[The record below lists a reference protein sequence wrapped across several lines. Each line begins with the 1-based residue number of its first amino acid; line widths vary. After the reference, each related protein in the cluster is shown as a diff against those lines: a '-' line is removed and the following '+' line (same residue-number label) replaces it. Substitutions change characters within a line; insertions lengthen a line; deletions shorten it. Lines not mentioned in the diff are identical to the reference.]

1 MKNFSSIYLTEPNK
15 NMESDTNEVVG
26 VILATM
32 ILSQA
37 FMGFMGSKD
46 GKGGGSGFWD
56 WMINR
61 DNNKKEKEKEKEKK
75 KEKENE
81 TGSEGAGESAQ
92 NNEAFNKLLML
103 ARKSNQ
109 KEKDENTQKKNDAMI
124 KLLTACSFDKDGKE
138 IPLDRRLDKMKDTM
152 TPEQFESF
160 KKDMTETYEK
170 NKDNQEFK
178 DAVAKEAAKITPE
191 TYEKA
196 LEDAKKEAKATL
208 EQLAKEKEEI
218 EKWEK
223 ELADMEAAAKSEDD
237 KDKKKKLEEE
247 IKAKQQQAP
256 QSLAGAATGV
266 GGGSSTE
273 PTDEP
278 TEEPKEKTEEP
289 TEEPSS
295 EPKEKTK
302 EEKDAEIKAIEDEY
316 KEKSKALEEEYDKKI
331 KDESDP
337 DKKKELEDEWAKKE
351 KALTAEKNKKQDD
364 IDDTDEHK
372 DDDETKQG
380 KYTVKDEE
388 ITDPKTGEKKK
399 VKTYTGPRGGK
410 FYYPDGAPKKP
421 ENKVYLEHLSLSD
434 YLTESL
440 I

>member
-15 NMESDTNEVVG
+15 NTESDTNEVVG
-26 VILATM
+26 LILATM

-37 FMGFMGSKD
+37 FMGLGGGGSKD
-46 GKGGGSGFWD
+46 SKGGGSSFWD

-61 DNNKKEKEKEKEKK
+61 DNNKKEKGKEKEKEAESGGEKK
-75 KEKENE
+75 N
-81 TGSEGAGESAQ
+81 ARD
-92 NNEAFNKLLML
+92 NEAFNKLMMI

-138 IPLDRRLDKMKDTM
+138 IPLDQRLEKMKDTM
-152 TPEQFESF
+152 SPEQFESF
-160 KKDMTETYEK
+160 KKEMTETYEK

-223 ELADMEAAAKSEDD
+223 ELADMEAAAKGEDD
-237 KDKKKKLEEE
+237 EDKKKKLEEE

-266 GGGSSTE
+266 TGGGTPAESTGESTE
-273 PTDEP
+273 EATEEATGEATGESTGESTGEP
-278 TEEPKEKTEEP
+278 TKEPK
-289 TEEPSS
+289 
-295 EPKEKTK
+295 
-302 EEKDAEIKAIEDEY
+302 DY
-316 KEKSKALEEEYDKKI
+316 
-331 KDESDP
+331 SD
-337 DKKKELEDEWAKKE
+337 
-351 KALTAEKNKKQDD
+351 DD
-364 IDDTDEHK
+364 IDALQNELSELDPEKDKDKIKEKEKLLKSIAKAKGKKEDDFIPKIDTGANGTVYQRK
-372 DDDETKQG
+372 VGPQGG
-380 KYTVKDEE
+380 KYYR
-388 ITDPKTGEKKK
+388 
-399 VKTYTGPRGGK
+399 VKTDGKWGPWNPGEPATSESYTQMSLGK
-410 FYYPDGAPKKP
+410 FLLERK
-421 ENKVYLEHLSLSD
+421 ENDYVDLKQYLL
-434 YLTESL
+434 ESIL
-440 I
+440 DSIAD

>member
-1 MKNFSSIYLTEPNK
+1 MKNFSSVYLTEPNK
-15 NMESDTNEVVG
+15 NIESDTNEVVG
-26 VILATM
+26 LILATV

-37 FMGFMGSKD
+37 FMGLGGSKD

-61 DNNKKEKEKEKEKK
+61 DNNKKEKEKEKEKEK
-75 KEKENE
+75 KKENE
-81 TGSEGAGESAQ
+81 TGSEEAGEGAQ

-109 KEKDENTQKKNDAMI
+109 KEKDANTQKKNDAMI

-138 IPLDRRLDKMKDTM
+138 IPLEDRLKKMEDTM
-152 TPEQFESF
+152 SPEQFEAF
-160 KKDMTETYEK
+160 KKEMTDVYEK

-178 DAVAKEAAKITPE
+178 DAIAKEAAKITPE
-191 TYEKA
+191 SYEKA
-196 LEDAKKEAKATL
+196 LADAKEEAKATL

-218 EKWEK
+218 EKWES
-223 ELADMEAAAKSEDD
+223 ELADMEAAAKGEDNEA
-237 KDKKKKLEEE
+237 KRKKLEEE
-247 IKAKQQQAP
+247 IEAKRQQAP
-256 QSLAGAATGV
+256 QSLAGAASGV
-266 GGGSSTE
+266 GGGEASTE
-273 PTDEP
+273 TTEEPSEEP
-278 TEEPKEKTEEP
+278 TEEPS
-289 TEEPSS
+289 EEPSS

-337 DKKKELEDEWAKKE
+337 DKKKKLEDEWAEKE
-351 KALTAEKNKKQDD
+351 KALTAERNKKQNDVDD
-364 IDDTDEHK
+364 NDDHS
-372 DDDETKQG
+372 DDDETEQG

>member
-15 NMESDTNEVVG
+15 NIESDTNEVVG
-26 VILATM
+26 LILATV

-37 FMGFMGSKD
+37 FMGLGGSKD

-61 DNNKKEKEKEKEKK
+61 DNNKKEKEKEKEKEAGSDSEK
-75 KEKENE
+75 KN
-81 TGSEGAGESAQ
+81 AQ
-92 NNEAFNKLLML
+92 DNEAFNKLLML

-124 KLLTACSFDKDGKE
+124 RLLTACSFDKDGKE
-138 IPLDRRLDKMKDTM
+138 IPLEERLKKMEDTM
-152 TPEQFESF
+152 SPEQFEAF
-160 KKDMTETYEK
+160 RTEMTDVYEK

-191 TYEKA
+191 SYEKA
-196 LEDAKKEAKATL
+196 LADAKKEAKATL

-218 EKWEK
+218 EKWES
-223 ELADMEAAAKSEDD
+223 ELADMEAAAKGEDNET
-237 KDKKKKLEEE
+237 KRKKLEEE
-247 IKAKQQQAP
+247 IEAKRQQAP
-256 QSLAGAATGV
+256 QSLAGVASGV
-266 GGGSSTE
+266 GGGEASTE
-273 PTDEP
+273 T
-278 TEEPKEKTEEP
+278 TEEPSEEP
-289 TEEPSS
+289 TEEPSEEPSS
-295 EPKEKTK
+295 ELKEKTK

-337 DKKKELEDEWAKKE
+337 DKKKKLEDEWAEKE

-364 IDDTDEHK
+364 VDDNDDHS